1 MSKKTEKNN
10 WRDIAETLYASIVL
24 GATGEG
30 REAFEWALFNEG
42 MSRAEVQ
49 AYLDKIEGIEL
60 EGAGAK

>member
-1 MSKKTEKNN
+1 MSRKVEKNN

-42 MSRAEVQ
+42 MSRTEVQ
-49 AYLDKIEGIEL
+49 AHLDRIEGIEL
-60 EGAGAK
+60 EGVNAK

>member
-1 MSKKTEKNN
+1 MSRKVEKNN

-49 AYLDKIEGIEL
+49 AHLDRIEGIEL
-60 EGAGAK
+60 EGVNAK